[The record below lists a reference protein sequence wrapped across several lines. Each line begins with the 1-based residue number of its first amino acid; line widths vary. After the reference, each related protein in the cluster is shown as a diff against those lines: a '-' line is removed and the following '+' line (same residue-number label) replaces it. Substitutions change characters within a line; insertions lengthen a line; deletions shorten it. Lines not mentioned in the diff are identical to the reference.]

1 MPIPTLND
9 VSHLALQIR
18 SAQRRRSLAAIRCI
32 RCERGLALPFEG
44 MQCSARA
51 TVARLRTAAL
61 ALTADGVSYGLR
73 AANHVAALVRRV
85 RKDVQPCEFRQA
97 LCCEATMTYA
107 VRTTG
112 HAGTVSELPLCV
124 VVLGYK

>member
-9 VSHLALQIR
+9 GFHLPLQIR

-32 RCERGLALPFEG
+32 RCERGLALPFDG
-44 MQCSARA
+44 MHCSARA

-73 AANHVAALVRRV
+73 ATTHVSVLRVLRRV
-85 RKDVQPCEFRQA
+85 RKECA
-97 LCCEATMTYA
+97 A
-107 VRTTG
+107 VR
-112 HAGTVSELPLCV
+112 V
-124 VVLGYK
+124 